1 MIRYL
6 AWLPELAMCGCGSRV
21 GPSPDVAAV
30 PVTERIVT
38 GTGGAITI
46 GSSAT
51 TVGIS
56 SDVGAPPREVL
67 AALRSVYDGLHFPV
81 TELSGGELGVGT
93 GSFRVRRRVGG
104 VPLQQYLDCGG
115 SPGQPNAETFDIVLS
130 LLSYVTPR
138 ADAPTTLT
146 TLTTRT
152 AALGSDPK
160 YGVGNQLRCSSTGEL
175 ERRIGRL
182 VREKLGLR

>member
-6 AWLPELAMCGCGSRV
+6 AWLPALAICGCGSRV

-46 GSSAT
+46 GTSAT
-51 TVGIS
+51 TVGVS
-56 SDVGAPPREVL
+56 SDVGALPRDVL
-67 AALRSVYDGLHFPV
+67 AALRSVYEGLQIPV
-81 TELSGGELGVGT
+81 TELSGGELGVGN
-93 GSFRVRRRVGG
+93 GSFRVRRRLGG
-104 VPLQQYLDCGG
+104 VPMQQYLDCSG

-130 LLSYVTPR
+130 LVSYISLR

-146 TLTTRT
+146 TRIS
-152 AALGSDPK
+152 ALGSDPK
-160 YGVGNQLRCSSTGEL
+160 YGAGNQLRCSSTGEL
-175 ERRIGRL
+175 EQRIGRL